1 MTTVSAER
9 GAQRRFAVT
18 ITTPGL
24 ALSDR
29 TACAMTSEA
38 RGIPPHPMAMV
49 GVHQRA
55 EPVTPRVDRQDPTGP
70 VEVPVAEDSSGR
82 HMLPVAWTTMK
93 ATNQMSRAH
102 TMAPTIG
109 RLVDTPVRGS
119 RIHEHHKTREILT
132 VHELADVLWHRWRAM
147 CRAACL
153 GS

>member
-1 MTTVSAER
+1 MTTVNAER
-9 GAQRRFAVT
+9 GAQQRIAAT
-18 ITTPGL
+18 STTPGL
-24 ALSDR
+24 TPNVL
-29 TACAMTSEA
+29 TACEMKTDTV
-38 RGIPPHPMAMV
+38 GIRFHPQATV
-49 GVHQRA
+49 DHPLAERA
-55 EPVTPRVDRQDPTGP
+55 TLRVDHLAPTGLA
-70 VEVPVAEDSSGR
+70 VVRVAVDSSGR

-93 ATNQMSRAH
+93 ATNQMSRAQ